1 MRNISKN
8 ILTGIIFLASFFFL
22 SNIFTSTTLA
32 AANSRW
38 CVEGESIR
46 TAIGCISVNADLS
59 ENSFFSSLST
69 VIVGVAG
76 GLALLMML
84 YGIYIIISSA
94 GNPDKIAEGK
104 TIITSS
110 IAGLL
115 FILLSS
121 YLYSLIGINI
131 LGLPGL
137 E

>member
-1 MRNISKN
+1 MKPKITK
-8 ILTGIIFLASFFFL
+8 IIFITSFLFL
-22 SNIFTSTTLA
+22 FITKPIIA
-32 AANSRW
+32 ADNSRW
-38 CVEGESIR
+38 CVENESIR
-46 TAIGCISVNADLS
+46 TALGCISVSADLS
-59 ENSFFSSLST
+59 KNSFFSSLSS
-69 VIVGVAG
+69 IIAGMAG

-84 YGIYIIISSA
+84 YGIYIIITSA

-115 FILLSS
+115 FILLST

-131 LGLPGL
+131 LGLPGI